1 MNSPSCSGPCAAR
14 WATPATGRPNL
25 AGPIG
30 MVATALGFGLMPWQ
44 ESVLGV
50 ATELGEDQMLV
61 YRQVGVTVPRQSGKS
76 TMVLCL
82 LLGYALAR
90 PGTRVIY
97 AAQTRL
103 DARKMLVD
111 EWWPRVQASKLA
123 AVVKVRRGYGTEAL
137 LFANGSR
144 VSLVSSSPKAGH
156 GDTVDLFV
164 VDESWAQP
172 DDRLEQA
179 LRPAMITRPD
189 PQLWIVSTAGT
200 DISVY
205 LRSKV
210 ADGRARAEL
219 GVTDT
224 ACYFE
229 WSAPDDADPG
239 DPQVWAACMPA
250 LGITASPEAVAADFE
265 LMAEA
270 EFRRAYLNQW
280 PEIARPG
287 WAEISEEAWMSCH
300 NPQMS
305 M

>member
-1 MNSPSCSGPCAAR
+1 
-14 WATPATGRPNL
+14 
-25 AGPIG
+25 
-30 MVATALGFGLMPWQ
+30 MVAAALGFGLMPWQ
-44 ESVLGV
+44 EDVLAV
-50 ATELGEDQMLV
+50 ATELDEDGMLV
-61 YRQVGVTVPRQSGKS
+61 YRQAGVTVPRQSGKS
-76 TMVLCL
+76 TMMLCL
-82 LLGYALAR
+82 LLGYALSR
-90 PGTRVIY
+90 PGMRIVYT
-97 AAQTRL
+97 AQTRL
-103 DARKMLVD
+103 DARRMLLD
-111 EWWPRVQASKLA
+111 EWWPRIQASKLA

-137 LFANGSR
+137 MFANGSR
-144 VSLVSSSPKAGH
+144 VSLVSSSAKAGH
-156 GDTVDLFV
+156 GDSVDAFIL
-164 VDESWAQP
+164 DEAWSQP

-229 WSAPDDADPG
+229 WSAADDADPS
-239 DPQVWAACMPA
+239 DAAVWATCMPA
-250 LGITASPEAVAADFE
+250 LQFTASPAAVAADFE

-300 NPQMS
+300 NPEMTL
-305 M
+305 

>member
-1 MNSPSCSGPCAAR
+1 VAA
-14 WATPATGRPNL
+14 
-25 AGPIG
+25 
-30 MVATALGFGLMPWQ
+30 ALGFGLMPWQ
-44 ESVLGV
+44 EDVLAV
-50 ATELGEDQMLV
+50 ATELGEDKMLV

-76 TMVLCL
+76 TAMLCL

-90 PGTRVIY
+90 PGTRIVY
-97 AAQTRL
+97 TAQTRL
-103 DARKMLVD
+103 DARRMLLD
-111 EWWPRVQASKLA
+111 EWWPRIQASKLA

-137 LFANGSR
+137 MFANGSR
-144 VSLVSSSPKAGH
+144 VSLVSSSAKAGH
-156 GDTVDLFV
+156 GDSVDAFIL
-164 VDESWAQP
+164 DEAWAQA

-200 DISVY
+200 DTSVY

-229 WSAPDDADPG
+229 WSAADDADAS
-239 DPQVWAACMPA
+239 DPETWRGCMPA
-250 LGITASPEAVAADFE
+250 LGWTATEAAVAADFE

-280 PEIARPG
+280 PEVANPG
-287 WAEISEEAWMSCH
+287 WGEISEQAWMSCY
-300 NPQMS
+300 NPEMTL
-305 M
+305 